1 MASTAHP
8 NSWNPSADNTRSGSV
23 SGTSTLNEPPLQ
35 PTMSYD
41 INLPNRT
48 LSNAANLAEFVVETR
63 EGQIP
68 GPVEPDGQHRYRLVT
83 FRPGDPENPKNW
95 SKAFKWYITMVVATT
110 CFVVAFASSVVT
122 PDIDG
127 VASEF
132 GCSREVAL
140 LSITLFVVGFGV
152 GPLVF
157 APLSEVYGRQVIYVS
172 TLAIA
177 VVFVIP
183 CAVARNITILLV
195 GRAIDGIAFSAPIT
209 IIGGTLAD
217 LWKAEERGI
226 PMAAFSAAPF
236 IGPAVGPLVGGFLS
250 DALGWRWLYWLTLI
264 LAGVIWAL
272 ITFTV
277 PETYAPTI
285 LEKRA
290 KKLRKETGEQDWV
303 TEQDLDMRPLDER
316 MRIFLVMPLKL
327 LFGELIVFLISLYMS
342 VLYGLL
348 YMFFI
353 AFPIVFHEGKGY
365 TAGLTGLTFIP
376 LAIGVVASAMCSPF
390 VNKHYVKIIAPYAG
404 RLPPAELR
412 LIPMMFACWFIP
424 IGLIIFAWTSS
435 PRLIW
440 VGPTLAGFPVG
451 FGFIFIYNAANNY
464 LVDTYQDRAAS
475 ALASKTFIRSLWG
488 ASVVLFTHQ
497 LYDRLGYEWASTLLA
512 GISLLCC
519 MIPFLFWKY
528 GERIRRRSR
537 YAYAGDGNEDS
548 KGAALPE
555 KTNTSQV

>member
-1 MASTAHP
+1 MAAP
-8 NSWNPSADNTRSGSV
+8 IELDGRNLGADNTPRDPSLSR
-23 SGTSTLNEPPLQ
+23 TSTLDVPLA

-48 LSNAANLAEFVVETR
+48 LSNEANLNEYIVETLD
-63 EGQIP
+63 GQLP
-68 GPVEPDGQHRYRLVT
+68 GPVEPDGQKRYRLVT
-83 FRPGDPENPKNW
+83 FQPGDPENPKNW
-95 SKAFKWYITMVVATT
+95 SKGFKWYITMVVAIT

-122 PDIDG
+122 PDING
-127 VASEF
+127 VAEEFNVSE
-132 GCSREVAL
+132 EVAL

-152 GPLVF
+152 GPLAF

-172 TLAIA
+172 TLFVA
-177 VVFVIP
+177 VVFILP
-183 CAVARNITILLV
+183 CALSKNIATLLV

-217 LWKAEERGI
+217 LWRAEERGI

-236 IGPAVGPLVGGFLS
+236 VGPAVGPLIGGFLS
-250 DALGWRWLYWLTLI
+250 DHLGWRWLYWLTLI
-264 LAGVIWAL
+264 LSGIIWLL

-285 LEKRA
+285 LARRA
-290 KKLRKETGEQDWV
+290 KKMRKETGETDWV
-303 TEQDLDMRPLDER
+303 TEQDLDMRPLAER
-316 MRIFLVMPLKL
+316 MRIFLIMPLKL

-353 AFPIVFHEGKGY
+353 AYPIVFEDGKGY
-365 TAGLTGLTFIP
+365 SASISGLTFIP
-376 LAIGVVASAMCSPF
+376 LALGVVSSALCSPF
-390 VNKHYVKIIAPYAG
+390 VNKHYVKLIKPYAG

-424 IGLIIFAWTSS
+424 IGLIIFAWTSYS
-435 PRLIW
+435 RLIW
-440 VGPTLAGFPVG
+440 VGPTIAGFPVG
-451 FGFIFIYNAANNY
+451 FGFIFIYNSANNY

-488 ASVVLFTHQ
+488 ASVVLFTEQMYHN
-497 LYDRLGYEWASTLLA
+497 LGYQWASTVLA
-512 GISLLCC
+512 GISLACC
-519 MIPFLFWKY
+519 AIPFLFWKF
-528 GERIRRRSR
+528 GERIRRHSK
-537 YAYAGDGNEDS
+537 YAYAGDEEKS
-548 KGAALPE
+548 EKGGVFPE
-555 KTNTSQV
+555 KVNTSRV